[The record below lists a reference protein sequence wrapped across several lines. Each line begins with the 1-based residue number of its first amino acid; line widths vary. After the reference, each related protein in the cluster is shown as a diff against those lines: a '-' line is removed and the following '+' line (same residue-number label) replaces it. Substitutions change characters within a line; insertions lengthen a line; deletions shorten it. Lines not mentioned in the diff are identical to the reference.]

1 MHRVLRIGPQPE
13 EGRGLAYEPVEWSAD
28 ATAMTEER
36 VDREGRAASSGMR
49 GEKYRDEVEL
59 ERSEGNDRPTRRA
72 GGGQGSHSRRK
83 PTRREVVKNHSNAL
97 CRTLGDRVRV
107 RNARGELYPG
117 GRV

>member
-1 MHRVLRIGPQPE
+1 MRATTDLLDE
-13 EGRGLAYEPVEWSAD
+13 LAGAKDPI
-28 ATAMTEER
+28 
-36 VDREGRAASSGMR
+36 
-49 GEKYRDEVEL
+49 K
-59 ERSEGNDRPTRRA
+59 EGN
-72 GGGQGSHSRRK
+72 